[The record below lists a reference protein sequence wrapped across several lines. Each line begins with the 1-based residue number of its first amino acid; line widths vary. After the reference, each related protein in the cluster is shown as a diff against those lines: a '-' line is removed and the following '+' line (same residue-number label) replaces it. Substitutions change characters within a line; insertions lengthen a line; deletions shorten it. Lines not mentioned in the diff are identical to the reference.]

1 MMRLLSPFIAW
12 RTRRSG
18 TAAEAAVGPS
28 RYWSVGAPL
37 LIFAIFSAG
46 IGAVGYAYF
55 RHQLAASREAAQLTM
70 SAVADLKVRQI
81 LKWREERLSDA
92 RVIMSE
98 SRFRRDLQ
106 SLLSDPTRGEA
117 NSDLLEWLK
126 VVEEQN
132 EGLRILL
139 LDRRMNVRL
148 AYPPDQTYFGPTAQ
162 SFARQ
167 ALRENRVVM
176 SDLHRSRF
184 SGAIHLDLAIPVT
197 CGAEPP
203 RAGASPSE
211 LGGRGPLG
219 VIDVEVDPEKFLYP
233 QIRNWPTPSPSAE
246 TLLVRREGDQVEFL
260 NELRHKKGTALSLR
274 MPANDPWRIAAQA
287 LRGRQGVMEGVDY
300 RGQPVLAAVRRVSGT
315 PWLVVAKVDRDE
327 IYAPLHERGAL
338 AAAFALVLVIAAG
351 LGVGLLER
359 RRDTH
364 WLRSQLAIQQEHLA
378 ERKRAEGDLKKSEDR
393 FRLLIEEA
401 RDVVFRI
408 TPLGIIE
415 YCSPAVTAFGGYT
428 AEEEI
433 GQPLRKYFADAEQLP
448 GALAAMAEAIQT
460 GQARTLE
467 VLFQPKT
474 GEPFWIEVTG
484 KPVVVD
490 DQVVAINCIM
500 RDASERKRAENLLRA
515 SEEQHR
521 LLVQNSFSGIAL
533 HRMIFDAEGKPV
545 DFVFLSA
552 NPAFERHMGICAED
566 VVGRRGTEVLRG
578 IEKTPFIEM
587 FGKVAA
593 TGQCITLEKYV
604 APLERYFFI
613 SAYRVAENQFATIFM
628 DITERKRTEQALLE
642 SEKRLRSI
650 TDAAQDAILMMD
662 ARGAIAFWNP
672 AAELMLG
679 YRRAEALGMDL
690 HQLLAPDR
698 YLGAHRAAL
707 PEFLRTGQGNAIGK
721 TLELAARR
729 KDGQEIQVAL
739 SLSAVSVNGEWLA
752 VGTLRD
758 ITERKRAEELQE
770 QYTLALE
777 GQKLA
782 LEQLYDAAEVANRT
796 KSEFL
801 ANMSHEIRTPMTA
814 ILGYADVLA
823 GQLDDPEQRE
833 AINIIRR
840 NGDHLLMIIND
851 ILDLSKIEAGKLQF
865 ERRTC
870 SPAAIVAD
878 VVSLMRVR
886 ADGKGLALKLEFAGP
901 IPETIW
907 TDPARLRQILLNL
920 VGNAIKFTASGS
932 VRIVVRLSG
941 GETPQ
946 PRMVYEVI
954 DTGIGMIAEQ
964 VENLFQPF
972 QQADASTSRK
982 FGGTGLGLAIS
993 KRLAEFL
1000 GGDIVIGSQPGQGST
1015 FVLTFDPGP
1024 LAGVALLDH
1033 PSEAIS
1039 ASFAG
1044 HASERPQPRLSGR
1057 ILLAEDGTDNQRF
1070 ISFLLTKAGAQVTT
1084 VDNGRQAMEMA
1095 LADPCAP
1102 ASSPRAF
1109 DVILMDMQ
1117 MPVMD
1122 GYEATRRLRAEGYA
1136 GPIIAL
1142 TAHAMAEDRQKC
1154 LDAGCDDY
1162 ATKPIDRDTLL
1173 SMIAKLLQEQGA
1185 ALQQTGH

>member
-1 MMRLLSPFIAW
+1 MMRLRSPFLAW
-12 RTRRSG
+12 RTRGFR

-37 LIFAIFSAG
+37 LIFVIFSAG

-55 RHQLAASREAAQLTM
+55 SHQLAASREAAQLTM

-81 LKWREERLSDA
+81 LKWREERLGDA
-92 RVIMSE
+92 HVLMSE

-106 SLLSDPTRGEA
+106 SLLSDPTRHEA
-117 NSDLLEWLK
+117 GSELLEWLK

-139 LDRRMNVRL
+139 LDERLNVRL
-148 AYPPDQTYFGPTAQ
+148 AYPRDKTYFVGPTAQ

-184 SGAIHLDLAIPVT
+184 SGEIHLDLAIPVT
-197 CGAEPP
+197 RGPEPP
-203 RAGASPSE
+203 RAGAAPSE
-211 LGGRGPLG
+211 LDARGPLG

-233 QIRNWPTPSPSAE
+233 QIRDWPTPSPTAE
-246 TLLVRREGDQVEFL
+246 TLLVRRDGDQVVFL

-274 MPANDPWRIAAQA
+274 LPANDPWLITTQA
-287 LRGRQGVMEGVDY
+287 VRGRQGVMEGVDY
-300 RGQPVLAAVRRVSGT
+300 RGRPVLAAVRRVSGT

-327 IYAPLHERGAL
+327 IYAPLRQRGAV
-338 AAAFALVLVIAAG
+338 AAAFALVLAIAAG
-351 LGVGLLER
+351 LGVRFIGR
-359 RRDTH
+359 RCDAR
-364 WLRSQLAIQQEHLA
+364 WLHAQLAIQQECLA
-378 ERKRAEGDLKKSEDR
+378 ERNRAEDALRESEDR
-393 FRLLIEEA
+393 FRMLIEEA

-408 TPLGIIE
+408 TPQGIIE
-415 YCSPAVTAFGGYT
+415 YCSPAVTAVGGYT
-428 AEEEI
+428 ADEVI
-433 GQPLRKYFADAEQLP
+433 GQPMRSYFADAEQVP

-467 VLFQPKT
+467 VLFRPKT
-474 GEPFWIEVTG
+474 GEPFWVEVTG

-515 SEEQHR
+515 SEEELR
-521 LLVQNSFSGIAL
+521 LLIQNSFSGIAL
-533 HRMIFDAEGKPV
+533 HKMVFDAAGKPV
-545 DFVFLSA
+545 DFVFLSV
-552 NPAFERHMGICAED
+552 NQAFERHLGLRTED
-566 VVGRRGTEVLRG
+566 VVGHRATEVLPG
-578 IEKTPFIEM
+578 IEKTAFIEM

-593 TGQCITLEKYV
+593 TGQCITLEEYL

-613 SAYRVAENQFATIFM
+613 SAYRVAENQFASIFM
-628 DITERKRTEQALLE
+628 DITERKRDEKLQA
-642 SEKRLRSI
+642 
-650 TDAAQDAILMMD
+650 
-662 ARGAIAFWNP
+662 
-672 AAELMLG
+672 
-679 YRRAEALGMDL
+679 
-690 HQLLAPDR
+690 
-698 YLGAHRAAL
+698 
-707 PEFLRTGQGNAIGK
+707 
-721 TLELAARR
+721 
-729 KDGQEIQVAL
+729 
-739 SLSAVSVNGEWLA
+739 
-752 VGTLRD
+752 
-758 ITERKRAEELQE
+758 
-770 QYTLALE
+770 QYTMALE
-777 GQKLA
+777 GQKRA
-782 LEQLYDAAEVANRT
+782 LEEFYSAAEVANRT

-823 GQLDDPEQRE
+823 GQLNDPQHLD
-833 AINIIRR
+833 ALNIIRR
-840 NGDHLLMIIND
+840 NGDHLLNIIND
-851 ILDLSKIEAGKLQF
+851 ILDLSKIEAGKMQV
-865 ERRTC
+865 ERRAS
-870 SPAAIVAD
+870 SPASIVAD
-878 VVSLMRVR
+878 VVSLLRLR
-886 ADGKGLALKLEFAGP
+886 AEGKGLALKLEFAGP
-901 IPETIW
+901 IPETIL

-920 VGNAIKFTASGS
+920 VGYAIKFTESGS
-932 VRIVVRLSG
+932 VRIVVRLTR
-941 GETPQ
+941 GEAPQ

-954 DTGIGMIAEQ
+954 DTGIGMTAEQ

-1000 GGDIVIGSQPGQGST
+1000 GGDIVVGSQPGKGST

-1039 ASFAG
+1039 APPAG
-1044 HASERPQPRLSGR
+1044 PASERPQPRLSGR

-1095 LADPCAP
+1095 LADPSAP
-1102 ASSPRAF
+1102 ASPPRAF

-1154 LDAGCDDY
+1154 LEAGCDDY
-1162 ATKPIDRDTLL
+1162 ATKPIDRNTLVN
-1173 SMIAKLLQEQGA
+1173 MIAKLLQERDA
-1185 ALQQTGH
+1185 ALQQTGN